1 MDKELAQ
8 LEEWAVNLIN
18 DYETELQRTDPRS
31 SMHKRIKRF
40 SGELVANPEAY
51 GELLDLG
58 RSQGMTGP
66 ELVNAIRRI
75 EQGLLDEAGKG
86 KAPSRKQLMS
96 DVIHHFY
103 AQRTGGDTLRRLGQA
118 DRQEARAALRDEFGR
133 WGNVPENLRSLFRA
147 GHLNTDVLKGIE
159 AEAMSEFGV
168 TKGGQL
174 ALPKAHTTKGKLV
187 TGDIAGATTAREAIE
202 GMKPQF
208 EIQGRETQAAID
220 ALQPLMDDLDRI
232 AGSKYRPDM
241 SEKELLVRRNLFTA
255 KADEVKAAFQRHY
268 KPYIIQKG
276 GAKFN
281 AGFGLEALDVLKR
294 NLGGALFGAV
304 TALDPEMIKGIQ
316 AGEYQQVAEQ
326 VALGTAAGTAAQQL
340 VTGSTMLGQLQRAAT
355 LGRIPGALNF
365 AAGVARVAPP
375 ILAGMAGYQA
385 LDVITTAATG
395 KTLKE
400 TGQAAEQTKE
410 ELRQQGVSEYQLR
423 RKARTGRF

>member
-8 LEEWAVNLIN
+8 LEEWGVDLIN
-18 DYETELQRTDPRS
+18 NYEAELQRTDPRS

-51 GELLDLG
+51 GELLELG
-58 RSQGMTGP
+58 RSQGMTGQ

-86 KAPSRKQLMS
+86 KAPSRKQMMS

-118 DRQEARAALRDEFGR
+118 DRQQARAALRDEFGR

-159 AEAMSEFGV
+159 AEAMAEFGV
-168 TKGGQL
+168 TTGGQL
-174 ALPKAHTTKGKLV
+174 AIPKAHTTKGKAV
-187 TGDIAGATTAREAIE
+187 TGDIIGATTAQEAIE

-220 ALQPLMDDLDRI
+220 ALQPLMDDLDLI

-241 SEKELLVRRNLFTA
+241 SEDELLVRRNLLTA

-268 KPYIIQKG
+268 KPYIIQG
-276 GAKFN
+276 GNVKFN
-281 AGFGLEALDVLKR
+281 AGFGLGSLDVLKR
-294 NLGGALFGAV
+294 NLGGALLGAV
-304 TALDPEMIKGIQ
+304 TSVDPEAIKGIQ
-316 AGEYQQVAEQ
+316 AGEYGKVAEQ
-326 VALGTAAGTAAQQL
+326 VATGTALGTAAQQL
-340 VTGSTMLGQLQRAAT
+340 VTGSTQLGQMQRVAA
-355 LGRIPGALNF
+355 LGRIPGALKL
-365 AAGVARVAPP
+365 AAGAARFAPP
-375 ILAGMAGYQA
+375 VLAGMAGYQA

-395 KTLKE
+395 KTLQE